1 MELYNILINSLLK
14 QHSAKEVNDF
24 MNCGTSGIYLAL
36 CGETE
41 SFYSFKPGITN
52 TNIFDDSLFNIKNS
66 ISLNYL
72 SILKQI
78 FKSSTKPPS
87 TSKEHDILKQFK
99 SRNGKPGPTS
109 ITNIYESKEHNLPI
123 IQRYITSI
131 PKALFI
137 ESLITLINSQSITFS
152 HDKTEILNDKYYLLT
167 YNGYALKSLYPS
179 KSGNINE
186 SVLFNKGFRYHLK
199 FKDLLLNQLKPL
211 NITTYQ
217 HPQLNEIDKLKWDKY
232 YSFYS
237 TWDKKYTKGNWNTQL
252 SLSIN
257 YVFPHTFNLSKKD
270 LNSLLI
276 KSENRYYFINS
287 KDILLKILKFYPN
300 KHDTF
305 YSLKVN
311 YEPLITNSIIKEHL
325 KMNYS
330 QMINN
335 NVKSVLN
342 QNLTNL
348 KRLISYYMITFENG
362 KIKLIN

>member
-1 MELYNILINSLLK
+1 MELYNKIIDLLLK
-14 QHSAKEVNDF
+14 QHSVKEVNDF

-52 TNIFDDSLFNIKNS
+52 TNIFDDTLFNSKE
-66 ISLNYL
+66 ISSDYL

-78 FKSSTKPPS
+78 FKSSAKPPS

-152 HDKTEILNDKYYLLT
+152 HDKSEILNDKYYLLT

-186 SVLFNKGFRYHLK
+186 SVLFDKGFRYHLK

-211 NITTYQ
+211 NITLFQ
-217 HPQLNEIDKLKWDKY
+217 HPQLNEIDKLKWDNY

-237 TWDKKYTKGNWNTQL
+237 TWDKKYTKIC
-252 SLSIN
+252 LSIN
-257 YVFPHTFNLSKKD
+257 YIFPHTFDLSEKD
-270 LNSLLI
+270 LNSLFI

-300 KHDTF
+300 KCDIF
-305 YSLKVN
+305 YNSKVN
-311 YEPLITNSIIKEHL
+311 YSPLITNSIIKEHL

-342 QNLTNL
+342 QNITNL

-362 KIKLIN
+362 KIKVL

>member
-1 MELYNILINSLLK
+1 MELYNKIIDLLLK
-14 QHSAKEVNDF
+14 KHSFSQVNDF

-52 TNIFDDSLFNIKNS
+52 TNIFDDSLFDVEIAK
-66 ISLNYL
+66 NYL

-78 FKSSTKPPS
+78 FKSSAKPPS

-99 SRNGKPGPTS
+99 GRNGKPGPTS

-152 HDKTEILNDKYYLLT
+152 HDKSEILNDKYYLLT

-186 SVLFNKGFRYHLK
+186 SVLFTKGFRYHLK

-232 YSFYS
+232 KDYYSQYFQHS
-237 TWDKKYTKGNWNTQL
+237 TK
-252 SLSIN
+252 
-257 YVFPHTFNLSKKD
+257 FNLSISYIFKFEFD
-270 LNSLLI
+270 LSERDYNSLFI
-276 KSENRYYFINS
+276 KSDNRYYFINS

-305 YSLKVN
+305 YNSKVN
-311 YEPLITNSIIKEHL
+311 YSPLITNSIIKEHL

-362 KIKLIN
+362 KIKLI

>member
-1 MELYNILINSLLK
+1 MELYNILIQSLLK
-14 QHSAKEVNDF
+14 KYTFSEVNSF
-24 MNCGTSGIYLAL
+24 MNCGTSGVYLAL

-41 SFYSFKPGITN
+41 SYYSFKPGITN
-52 TNIFDDSLFNIKNS
+52 TNIFDESLFNVKNDKLN
-66 ISLNYL
+66 ISSDYL

-78 FKSSTKPPS
+78 FKTSTKPPS

-186 SVLFNKGFRYHLK
+186 SVLFDKNFKYHLK

-217 HPQLNEIDKLKWDKY
+217 HPQLNEIDKLKWNKY
-232 YSFYS
+232 NEFYS
-237 TWDKKYTKGNWNTQL
+237 TYNKTYTKGNWNTQL

-257 YVFPHTFNLSKKD
+257 LNFNE
-270 LNSLLI
+270 LLI

-287 KDILLKILKFYPN
+287 KDILSKILKFYPN

-305 YSLKVN
+305 YNSKMN
-311 YEPLITNSIIKEHL
+311 YSPLITNSIIKEHL
-325 KMNYS
+325 DKNYS

-342 QNLTNL
+342 QNLANL
-348 KRLISYYMITFENG
+348 KRLISYYKITFENG
-362 KIKLIN
+362 KIKLL

>member
-1 MELYNILINSLLK
+1 MELYNKIIDLLLK
-14 QHSAKEVNDF
+14 KHSFSQVNDF

-52 TNIFDDSLFNIKNS
+52 TNIFDDSLFNVEIAK
-66 ISLNYL
+66 NYL

-152 HDKTEILNDKYYLLT
+152 HDKSEILNDKYYLLT

-186 SVLFNKGFRYHLK
+186 SVLFDKGFRYHLK

-237 TWDKKYTKGNWNTQL
+237 TWDKKYTKMC
-252 SLSIN
+252 LSIN
-257 YVFPHTFNLSKKD
+257 YVFPHTFDLSEKD
-270 LNSLLI
+270 YNSLFI

-287 KDILLKILKFYPN
+287 KDILSKILKFYPN

-305 YSLKVN
+305 YNSKVN
-311 YEPLITNSIIKEHL
+311 YSPLITNSIIKEHL

-330 QMINN
+330 QMVNN

-342 QNLTNL
+342 QNLINL

-362 KIKLIN
+362 KIKLI

>member
-1 MELYNILINSLLK
+1 MELYNTLTQSLLK
-14 QHSAKEVNDF
+14 KYTASEVNEF

-52 TNIFDDSLFNIKNS
+52 TNIFDESLFEDKKMSNY
-66 ISLNYL
+66 YL
-72 SILKQI
+72 STLHEI
-78 FKSSTKPPS
+78 FKTSTKPPS
-87 TSKEHDILKQFK
+87 TSKEQDILKQFK

-123 IQRYITSI
+123 IQRYKTSI

-137 ESLITLINSQSITFS
+137 ESLITLINSESLTFS
-152 HDKTEILNDKYYLLT
+152 VDKSEILDDKYYLLT

-186 SVLFNKGFRYHLK
+186 SVLFDKGFKYHLK

-211 NITTYQ
+211 EIEEYS
-217 HPQLNEIDKLKWDKY
+217 HPQLDEIDKLKWNKY
-232 YSFYS
+232 NSFYS
-237 TWDKKYTKGNWNTQL
+237 QHFQYSTKFA
-252 SLSIN
+252 LSIN
-257 YVFPHTFNLSKKD
+257 YIFPHEFD
-270 LNSLLI
+270 LNFNNLFI
-276 KSENRYYFINS
+276 KSENRFYFNNS

-311 YEPLITNSIIKEHL
+311 YEPLISNSIIKEHL
-325 KMNYS
+325 DKNYT
-330 QMINN
+330 QMIDSG
-335 NVKSVLN
+335 VKSLLN

-348 KRLISYYMITFENG
+348 RRLISYYKITFENG
-362 KIKLIN
+362 KIKIL

>member
-1 MELYNILINSLLK
+1 MELYDKVIQSLLK
-14 QHSAKEVNDF
+14 KYTLSQVNSF
-24 MNCGTSGIYLAL
+24 MNCGTSGVYLAL

-52 TNIFDDSLFNIKNS
+52 TNIFDETLFDDIL
-66 ISLNYL
+66 ISNDYL

-78 FKSSTKPPS
+78 FKTSTKPPS

-123 IQRYITSI
+123 IQRYKTSI

-137 ESLITLINSQSITFS
+137 ESLITLINSQSLTFS
-152 HDKTEILNDKYYLLT
+152 VDKSEILNDKYYLLT

-186 SVLFNKGFRYHLK
+186 SVLFYKGDRYHLK
-199 FKDLLLNQLKPL
+199 FKDLLLNKLKSL
-211 NITTYQ
+211 KIEEYS
-217 HPQLNEIDKLKWDKY
+217 HPQLDEIDKLKWNKY
-232 YSFYS
+232 NEYYFQHS
-237 TWDKKYTKGNWNTQL
+237 TKFA
-252 SLSIN
+252 LSIN
-257 YVFPHTFNLSKKD
+257 YVFPYEFD
-270 LNSLLI
+270 LNFNSINKLFI
-276 KSENRYYFINS
+276 KSENRFYFNNS

-300 KHDTF
+300 KCDTF
-305 YSLKVN
+305 YSQQVI

-325 KMNYS
+325 DMNYS

-335 NVKSVLN
+335 NVKSLLS

-348 KRLISYYMITFENG
+348 RRLISYYKITFENG
-362 KIKLIN
+362 KIKIMN